1 MPTGSFKSLGSAR
14 RIAHDARVFAGSEQN
29 TATPDAICIHGA
41 RHHNLK
47 NFSLA
52 VPRGRFVVV
61 TGVSGSGKSTLAFD
75 LIFAEGQRRFLDAM
89 NAYARQFVEQ
99 MARPDVDLITG
110 IPPTVSI
117 EQRNSRGGGK
127 STVATV
133 TEIHHFLRLLFA
145 KLGTQFCP
153 TCNVPVTGQTRDAL
167 AANLRSELKRRGDLL
182 LLAPVV
188 KNRKGF
194 HSEVAT
200 WAAQNGFAELRADG
214 KMFRTDEPFRLDR
227 FKEHDV
233 EIVVGVAEAG
243 RARSPLRAASR
254 ESTSGAHGVTR
265 PTSLN
270 ELADTALQLGHG
282 TLYALD
288 NHRQLTVHSTERAC
302 PSCHTSFA
310 PLDPK
315 NFSYNSAQGWCPKCR
330 GFGELFYIP
339 DVERGANAGSIEE
352 SWWSW
357 AQEREQCPECHG
369 ARLNAVTRAV
379 RLAVGAPNS
388 NSAKTQSH
396 RRAEPEFGAPT
407 IDFFSAANVDAAL
420 AYFSTLKLT
429 GRDADIARDILP
441 EIRERLKF
449 LSEVGLGY
457 LQLGRSAPTLS
468 GGEAQRMRLAAQ
480 LGSNLSGVLYVLD
493 EPTIGLHARDNALL
507 LRALKKLQS
516 RGNSLLVVEH
526 DEDTMRHADWV
537 IDLGPG
543 AGVKG
548 GEVIASGTLNELLR
562 HKESITGQQLRAQ
575 AAKKY
580 PSRGER
586 RVVECGDLPP
596 HSESTHWL
604 TLTNA
609 STHNLKNLTVHFPL
623 NRFVAVTGV
632 SGSGKSTLIRE
643 CLLPVVEAALPKKR
657 SAKLRLGKSENF
669 SAPRRIGVR
678 RSKGECFVTGAE
690 HFSAVY
696 EVDQSPIGRTPRST
710 PATYVGFFDDIR
722 ALFAQVPEA
731 RMRGYGPG
739 RFSFNSAA
747 GRCPGCDGAGEVKL
761 EMNFLPPAYVRCEVC
776 NGLRFNPE
784 TLDVLFNGKNI
795 SQVLDLSVA
804 EALEFF
810 AAQKRIR
817 RPLEA
822 LRDTGL
828 DYLKL
833 GQTSPTLSGG
843 EAQRVKLV
851 THLLGGLKEAPD
863 RIQNSEFGIQNSK
876 LFILEEPTIGLH
888 MSDVQRLVEVLQ
900 RLVAAGH
907 SVIVIEHNLD
917 LIAEADWVIDL
928 GPEAGEAGGELVV
941 EGTPEEVARN
951 KRSHTGRFLRDL
963 LRTA

>member
-1 MPTGSFKSLGSAR
+1 MLT
-14 RIAHDARVFAGSEQN
+14 
-29 TATPDAICIHGA
+29 
-41 RHHNLK
+41 
-47 NFSLA
+47 
-52 VPRGRFVVV
+52 
-61 TGVSGSGKSTLAFD
+61 
-75 LIFAEGQRRFLDAM
+75 
-89 NAYARQFVEQ
+89 
-99 MARPDVDLITG
+99 
-110 IPPTVSI
+110 SI
-117 EQRNSRGGGK
+117 S
-127 STVATV
+127 S
-133 TEIHHFLRLLFA
+133 
-145 KLGTQFCP
+145 P
-153 TCNVPVTGQTRDAL
+153 
-167 AANLRSELKRRGDLL
+167 
-182 LLAPVV
+182 
-188 KNRKGF
+188 
-194 HSEVAT
+194 
-200 WAAQNGFAELRADG
+200 
-214 KMFRTDEPFRLDR
+214 
-227 FKEHDV
+227 
-233 EIVVGVAEAG
+233 AG
-243 RARSPLRAASR
+243 RKKKSEPPHV
-254 ESTSGAHGVTR
+254 GCYPDGV
-265 PTSLN
+265 
-270 ELADTALQLGHG
+270 
-282 TLYALD
+282 
-288 NHRQLTVHSTERAC
+288 
-302 PSCHTSFA
+302 
-310 PLDPK
+310 
-315 NFSYNSAQGWCPKCR
+315 
-330 GFGELFYIP
+330 
-339 DVERGANAGSIEE
+339 
-352 SWWSW
+352 
-357 AQEREQCPECHG
+357 
-369 ARLNAVTRAV
+369 
-379 RLAVGAPNS
+379 
-388 NSAKTQSH
+388 
-396 RRAEPEFGAPT
+396 T
-407 IDFFSAANVDAAL
+407 IDFFSTANVDAAL
-420 AYFSTLKLT
+420 AYFATLKLT

-441 EIRERLKF
+441 ELRERLKF

-507 LRALKKLQS
+507 LGALKKLQS

-548 GEVIASGTLNELLR
+548 GEVIASGTLKELLR
-562 HKESITGQQLRAQ
+562 NETSITGQQLRAQ
-575 AAKKY
+575 EAKRY

-586 RVVECGDLPP
+586 RQVAGEKVGKRESEKKVGRARSVGTPA
-596 HSESTHWL
+596 HSPTFSSAHFL
-604 TLTNA
+604 TLTGA
-609 STHNLKNLTVHFPL
+609 ATHNLKNLTVRFPL

-643 CLLPVVEAALPKKR
+643 CLLPAVEAALAKPSRTTHHAPR
-657 SAKLRLGKSENF
+657 SSS
-669 SAPRRIGVR
+669 SAPRL
-678 RSKGECFVTGAE
+678 TGAE
-690 HFSAVY
+690 LLSAVY

-739 RFSFNSAA
+739 RFSFNSPA

-776 NGLRFNPE
+776 AGLRFNPE

-795 SQVLDLSVA
+795 AQVLDLSVA

-851 THLLGGLKEAPD
+851 THLLGGLKDGPD
-863 RIQNSEFGIQNSK
+863 TLPNPKLQTRNSK

-888 MSDVQRLVEVLQ
+888 MSDVQRLVEVIQ
-900 RLVAAGH
+900 RLVDAGH

-928 GPEAGEAGGELVV
+928 GPEAGDAGGELVC
-941 EGTPEEVARN
+941 EGTPEVVARCG
-951 KRSHTGRFLRDL
+951 RSHTGRFLSGLVER
-963 LRTA
+963 